1 MTFSF
6 VVVQIAQCATKYT
19 RFDGNR
25 GKISP
30 RNFKF
35 VDAKNTLCEFCEFVL
50 YGMCGQT
57 STGGLNYV
65 FQKFISDRLLLFQIR
80 VLHQKQENELVSKN
94 QKYYFRRQEV
104 SN

>member
-1 MTFSF
+1 MPQNTLDLTE
-6 VVVQIAQCATKYT
+6 IA
-19 RFDGNR
+19 
-25 GKISP
+25 GKLA
-30 RNFKF
+30 RVTLNLWMQK
-35 VDAKNTLCEFCEFVL
+35 TLCEFCEFVL